1 MTDLEAALGLC
12 QLSRL
17 PDFNRR
23 RRELA
28 RRYDDALGDHPAFRI
43 PATRDEVEP
52 VYQLYPIRLCPGRWS
67 VDRAAFIEEL
77 KAENIGTSVHFIPI
91 HYHPYFRERMNH
103 PRGSFPVAETAFDE
117 LVSLPIY
124 PAMSDDDVEDAIT
137 AVRKVAAHFSR

>member
-1 MTDLEAALGLC
+1 
-12 QLSRL
+12 
-17 PDFNRR
+17 
-23 RRELA
+23 
-28 RRYDDALGDHPAFRI
+28 
-43 PATRDEVEP
+43 
-52 VYQLYPIRLCPGRWS
+52 